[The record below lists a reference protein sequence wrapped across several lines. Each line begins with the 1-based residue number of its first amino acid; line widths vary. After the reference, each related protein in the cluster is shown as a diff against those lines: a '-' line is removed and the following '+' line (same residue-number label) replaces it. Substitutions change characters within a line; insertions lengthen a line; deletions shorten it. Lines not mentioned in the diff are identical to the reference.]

1 MNDHDLSW
9 SVGALVP
16 QLIIEEK
23 TANEIEV
30 YRSGRGK
37 SNIHQSARNLSQ
49 NVSDDY
55 GNRFL
60 VELIQNAHD
69 AHPVGTSDGQIAVV
83 FAPDECDF
91 GSLYVANRGN
101 GFSEKNFRALTN
113 IALSSKP
120 VNESI
125 GNKGLGFRSVLQ
137 ICQWPEIYSVGEQG
151 ARGNFDGYC
160 FRFAN
165 KSDLTRFIEGPE
177 ADGAK
182 VKSGVWDACGIG

>member
-1 MNDHDLSW
+1 MNGDHLSEA
-9 SVGALVP
+9 VCALLP
-16 QLIIEEK
+16 QKIIEEK

-30 YRSGRGK
+30 YRAGRGK
-37 SNIHQSARNLSQ
+37 SSIHQSARNLSQ

-69 AHPVGTSDGQIAVV
+69 AHPAGTSHGQIAVV
-83 FAPDECDF
+83 FAPDECNF
-91 GSLYVANRGN
+91 GCLYVANQGN

-137 ICQWPEIYSVGEQG
+137 ICQWPEIYSVNEQG
-151 ARGNFDGYC
+151 GSGVFDGYC
-160 FRFAN
+160 SRC
-165 KSDLTRFIEGPE
+165 
-177 ADGAK
+177 GAL
-182 VKSGVWDACGIG
+182 GFPR